1 MQVTP
6 REQNIINEVCHLV
19 EENKEQIVD
28 FLVTAI
34 RLWES
39 GEKLIDDL
47 DKTPKMGHDK
57 SSFEKI

>member
-1 MQVTP
+1 MQVTHK
-6 REQNIINEVCHLV
+6 EQNIINEVCHLV

-28 FLVTAI
+28 FLITAI

-47 DKTPKMGHDK
+47 DKTPRMDHDK